1 MDSSSADRR
10 PPVAVFRDPTTPAA
24 PPRFATGVHDHAQ
37 LAATAL
43 AEVATHAP
51 EPLRGNGIR
60 RAMAATADLVAAVSG
75 RVTHLPG
82 EALPTHSPSESYFR
96 VRETVLPA
104 EQAAL
109 HGVLVVLRGLADLAA
124 APVSGSDLALEL
136 AGMRQA
142 LLDLLATPA
151 PGAAPA
157 HEQHLPAPDPVRQA
171 DPHGE
176 WSARWIIGHQ
186 VHVLFNVGAATAVF
200 EAARHLRR
208 EEPAAA
214 VGALRRAVT
223 QVRGFPAAMAHAC
236 AMPAEHYQ
244 RVVRPTMA
252 PPAEPRPLSGR
263 MHRGYKFFRAA
274 VRELLAEL
282 PEPYDELHA
291 RVPRLATARD
301 ELLEA
306 DLIDAERH
314 ATLAYSMVYLRHS
327 IAQHP
332 DGSANAVAEL
342 RQIRHRRAAAY
353 APLTRFGDR
362 YTAAAVAALRD

>member
-1 MDSSSADRR
+1 MDSSPAEGH

-37 LAATAL
+37 LAASAL

-75 RVTHLPG
+75 RVVHLPG
-82 EALPTHSPSESYFR
+82 ETLPTHSPSESYFR

-109 HGVLVVLRGLADLAA
+109 HGVLVVLRGLADLAT
-124 APVSGSDLALEL
+124 APVSGADLALEL

-151 PGAAPA
+151 PAAA
-157 HEQHLPAPDPVRQA
+157 TAQEHLPAPEPVRSA

-176 WSARWIIGHQ
+176 WRARWIIGHQ
-186 VHVLFNVGAATAVF
+186 VHVLFNVGAAAAVF
-200 EAARHLRR
+200 EAARQLRR
-208 EEPAAA
+208 DDPAAA
-214 VGALRRAVT
+214 VAAMRRAVI

-244 RVVRPTMA
+244 RVLRPTMA
-252 PPAEPRPLSGR
+252 PPAEPKPLSGR
-263 MHRGYKFFRAA
+263 MHRGYKFFRTAI
-274 VRELLAEL
+274 RELLTEL
-282 PEPYDELHA
+282 PEPYNELHA
-291 RVPRLATARD
+291 RTPGLAIARD
-301 ELLEA
+301 DLLEA

-314 ATLAYSMVYLRHS
+314 ATLAYSMVFLRHS
-327 IAQHP
+327 IAQHQ
-332 DGSANAVAEL
+332 DGPANAVAEL